1 MNERVVLSL
10 GSNSGDS
17 RAILRRA
24 VDELATFLGDI
35 RVSSLYL
42 TKPQDVT
49 EQPDFCNIAVSGC
62 FGESPVSLLERIHRI
77 ETAYGRDRDRETP
90 KGPRTLDIDIAL
102 FGERSVNMSAL
113 VIPHERMHLRQFV
126 LIPLLEL
133 HPDSADPVT
142 GESYLAKLQR
152 LPDQGVKKA
161 GALYGN

>member
-1 MNERVVLSL
+1 MSERVVLSL

-17 RAILRRA
+17 VAILRRA
-24 VDELATFLGDI
+24 VDELTAVLGDI
-35 RVSSLYL
+35 RFSSLYM
-42 TKPQDVT
+42 TKPQDVV
-49 EQPDFCNIAVSGC
+49 EQPDFCNIAVSGRY
-62 FGESPVSLLERIHRI
+62 GDSPVSLLERIHRI
-77 ETAYGRDRDRETP
+77 ETANGRNRERETP

-102 FGERSVNMSAL
+102 FGDHCVNMSAL

-142 GESYLAKLQR
+142 GEPYLAKLQR